1 LYRAKLLWTVGY
13 RIFVRKDGDS
23 LGRTALDHRFSR
35 GPMHA
40 ELPWTKKSL
49 CLAALSFCDLLAREL
64 DEGRTRNRD
73 YSKNYIAL
81 GILMEE

>member
-1 LYRAKLLWTVGY
+1 MEILW
-13 RIFVRKDGDS
+13 DG
-23 LGRTALDHRFSR
+23 LH
-35 GPMHA
+35 
-40 ELPWTKKSL
+40 WII
-49 CLAALSFCDLLAREL
+49 AALSFCDLLAREL